1 MIHDLNI
8 LHAVFWISFVS
19 LVFAFGGYHFLMGS
33 LVRKQKNRD
42 MPGLSETA
50 LWPGVSFLLVAADE
64 ESRVESRI
72 ANLLQS
78 DYPTDKLELL
88 IVTDGSGDGTVEIVR
103 RLMTSDS
110 RIRLVE
116 LAQRQGK
123 ANGLNH
129 GIAAAR
135 NEIVALVDA
144 RQRFDGDTLKLL
156 VRHFFDD
163 CTGAVSGRLVVDG
176 NDSAVGQGI
185 SAYWSM
191 EVRLRAA
198 ESELDSCI
206 GCTGAVYAIR
216 RDLYRPIPADT
227 LLDDVVIPMQI
238 ALLGYRV
245 RYEPC
250 AVAHDPQ
257 EIDSEREQIRK
268 RRTLSGNFQM
278 LFRYPGWLLPWRN
291 RLWWQLIAHKYLRL
305 AGPVSLFLVFAT
317 SAALLD
323 RTFYMACF
331 LGQICFYTLAC
342 VGFLAPRLAGRLT
355 ALPAAF
361 VFLNWMTV
369 RGFLHYCIGPRTG
382 AWETVKAK

>member
-8 LHAVFWISFVS
+8 SLLVFWSSSISLF
-19 LVFAFGGYHFLMGS
+19 FAFGGYHFLMRR
-33 LVRKQKNRD
+33 LVRKQKTQD
-42 MPGLSETA
+42 FGGQTEA
-50 LWPGVSFLLVAADE
+50 DLWPRVSFLLVAADE
-64 ESRVESRI
+64 EKRIESRI

-78 DYPTDKLELL
+78 DYPADRLEFLV
-88 IVTDGSGDGTVEIVR
+88 VTDGSTDGTVEVVR
-103 RLMTSDS
+103 RLMASDP
-110 RIRLVE
+110 RIRLLE

-129 GIAAAR
+129 GMVAAK

-144 RQRFDGDTLKLL
+144 RQRFNADTLKLL

-163 CTGAVSGRLVVDG
+163 RTGAVSGRLVVDG
-176 NDSAVGQGI
+176 DKSAVGQGV

-216 RDLYRPIPADT
+216 RELYRPIPPDT

-238 ALLGYRV
+238 ALQGYRV
-245 RYEPC
+245 RYEPD
-250 AVAHDPQ
+250 ALAHDPQ

-268 RRTLSGNFQM
+268 RRTLAGNFQM
-278 LFRYPGWLLPWRN
+278 LFRYPGWLLPGRN

-305 AGPVSLFLVFAT
+305 AGPLLLLLVLAT
-317 SAALLD
+317 SAAMWES
-323 RTFYMACF
+323 TFYQVCF
-331 LGQICFYTLAC
+331 FGQVCFYVLAG
-342 VGFLAPRLAGRLT
+342 VGLLAPRAGGRLT

-369 RGFLHYCIGPRTG
+369 RGFLHYCTGPRTG
-382 AWETVKAK
+382 AWDRVKTK